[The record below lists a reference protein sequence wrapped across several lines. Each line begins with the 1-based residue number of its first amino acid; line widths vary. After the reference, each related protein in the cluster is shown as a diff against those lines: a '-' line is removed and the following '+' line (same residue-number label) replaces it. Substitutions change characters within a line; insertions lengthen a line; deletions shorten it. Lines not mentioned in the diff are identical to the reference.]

1 MTSLISLAARFE
13 QASQK
18 YAADNGIQRS
28 SEWFALKMQEELGE
42 LTQAWMKWAGHGRR
56 KGRSLGDLHH
66 DMSNEAADLLGQ
78 VLLFAHQNGIDLEA
92 AIQRKWRFDPREIE
106 STT

>member
-13 QASQK
+13 QASKK

-42 LTQAWMKWAGHGRR
+42 LTQVWMKWAGHGRR
-56 KGRSLGDLHH
+56 KGKPAEELHH
-66 DMSNEAADLLGQ
+66 EMSNEAADLLGHI
-78 VLLFAHQNGIDLEA
+78 LLFAHHNKINLGA
-92 AIQRKWRFDPREIE
+92 AIKRKWRFDPN
-106 STT
+106 TPDLD